1 MPTTSRNKQSSFLL
15 STTVDFPD
23 DVRYGLYSS
32 KLLDELMVQLRSL
45 GVRRIY
51 WLYYYDIDPDSDWA
65 GTIFQR
71 MKYGADTLKAIG
83 EPLKAAVPSAHKHG
97 MELYAVLKPYH
108 TGTWGAFPEGSPEAE
123 AAEIKRIGD
132 TPVQAIP
139 FVERHPHTR
148 IRRRPLK
155 APPDLQSLP
164 VQKIRLLKKDDS
176 PTRIRKENLELWTS
190 RNNHHYQKRDVSFT
204 LKEKLEPAPRE
215 VRDYYGDLVT
225 AQGAAVRT
233 LTLEGLHLTDPYIL
247 ITTNF
252 KDEKGDFRNTALGM
266 LEAYG
271 PGPEPLPIVVAT
283 RSAIVRDSPRDF
295 RSCGL
300 AFDSGLG
307 PLQVDLDVDN
317 ASTKEGHW
325 WTRFVS
331 GGAIAFAKGKNE
343 YLVAACEAYPEVR
356 KLWSGWVDRLI
367 EAGVDG
373 IDLRVS
379 AHGTYT
385 DEPHAYGFNEPVLEE
400 YRQRFGSDPLENN
413 ADLRRLAQIRGEHY
427 TSFLRETSRRLR
439 QAGKKMQVHLHTE
452 AFRPDPC
459 PGQLM
464 GFPAN
469 IHFDWKTWLNEGL
482 VDGITLR
489 TSWFEALE
497 DPPGQVHR
505 CRLPMALADP
515 VVEEALNLTQ
525 ELGLPVYL
533 NRYIKLPVGIEE
545 YVSDLESVF
554 HDDRFA
560 GFDVYEVAHVVRAT
574 PDGSKLVPVEN
585 RPDLIRAKAGQ
596 LQLGRD
602 SDP

>member
-1 MPTTSRNKQSSFLL
+1 MPTTSRNRQSSFLL
-15 STTVDFPD
+15 SATVDFPD
-23 DVRYGLYSS
+23 DVRYGPYSFE
-32 KLLDELMVQLRSL
+32 LLDELMVQLRSL

-65 GTIFQR
+65 DNIFQR
-71 MKYGADTLKAIG
+71 MKYGEDTLRAIG
-83 EPLKAAVPSAHKHG
+83 EPLTAAVSRAHQLG

-108 TGTWGAFPEGSPEAE
+108 TGTWGSYPEGTPEAE
-123 AAEIKRIGD
+123 ADEIKRIGE

-139 FVERHPHTR
+139 FVERHPYTR
-148 IRRRPLK
+148 IRRRPLN

-190 RNNHHYQKRDVSFT
+190 ANNHRYQKRDVAFT
-204 LKEKLEPAPRE
+204 LQEKVEPAPRE
-215 VRDYYGDLVT
+215 VRDYWGNLVT
-225 AQGAAVRT
+225 TQGASVRT

-266 LEAYG
+266 LEVYG

-295 RSCGL
+295 RSSGL

-307 PLQVDLDVDN
+307 PLEVDLDVDN
-317 ASTKEGHW
+317 ASNKEGPW

-343 YLVAACEAYPEVR
+343 YLVAACEVYPEVR
-356 KLWSGWVDRLI
+356 QLWSVWVDRLI

-373 IDLRVS
+373 IDLRIS

-385 DEPHAYGFNEPVLEE
+385 DEPHSYGFNEPVLTE
-400 YRQRFGSDPLENN
+400 YRQRFGSDPLEDD
-413 ADLRRLAQIRGEHY
+413 AGLERLAQIRGEHY
-427 TSFLRETSRRLR
+427 TSFVRETSHRLR
-439 QAGKKMQVHLHTE
+439 KAGKKMQVHLHTE

-469 IHFDWKTWLNEGL
+469 IHFDWKMWLNEGL
-482 VDGITLR
+482 VDGVTLR

-497 DPPGQVHR
+497 DPPGQVDR
-505 CRLPMALADP
+505 CRLSKALTDAL
-515 VVEEALNLTQ
+515 VEEVLNLTQ

-533 NRYIKLPVGIEE
+533 NRYIKLPIAIEE

-560 GFDVYEVAHVVRAT
+560 GLDVYEVAHVLRAA

-585 RPDLIRAKAGQ
+585 RLEVIRAKAGE
-596 LQLGRD
+596 LQLT
-602 SDP
+602 